1 MKDKFM
7 KFLPYI
13 IALVFTL
20 GLIIGDIV
28 KISNIQGATDA
39 DIEEYAK
46 GLVESSEVFIN
57 GQKYHGLYDSDEV
70 LSIPETFT
78 LVGTTT
84 MIDDY
89 AELTNNCDSH
99 VLPSGYEV
107 YADSNDDS
115 KVYINITLDE
125 SPKSYLVYVKDV
137 TDEVVE
143 ALEELNIIEE

>member
-39 DIEEYAK
+39 DIEEYAR
-46 GLVESSEVFIN
+46 GLVESSEVFVN

-99 VLPSGYEV
+99 VLPSGYEI
-107 YADSNDDS
+107 YANENDDS
-115 KVYINITLDE
+115 CVYISISTDE
-125 SPKSYLVYVKDV
+125 FTQYLVYYKDI
-137 TDEVVE
+137 TDEVY
-143 ALEELNIIEE
+143 ELLGE